1 MDREKVGNQ
10 IAVLRKAKG
19 LTQNDL
25 GERLGVTFQSVSKW
39 ERGEAL
45 PDTAILPDLAN
56 VLGTTID
63 FILSGGEKALTYK
76 GKITFSDMTAGIK
89 CIAQMGELLG
99 KQNTIYRHA
108 VRGINEGMDTD
119 IEEIFTNDY
128 IYECFV
134 AEAIIQNLKAGAYID
149 PTDVKSGFKYEHFR
163 NMVLEYCER
172 YGIK

>member
-1 MDREKVGNQ
+1 MDKEKIGNQ
-10 IAVLRKAKG
+10 ITALRKAKG

-63 FILSGGEKALTYK
+63 FILSGGEKTLTYK
-76 GKITFSDMTAGIK
+76 GKITVSDVSAGLK
-89 CIAQMGELLG
+89 CLMQMGEFLG
-99 KQNTIYRHA
+99 KQNTIYQYA

-134 AEAIIQNLKAGAYID
+134 AEAIIQNLKAGVYID
-149 PTDVKSGFKYEHFR
+149 PTDVKNGFKYEHFR
-163 NMVLEYCER
+163 DIVLDHCGR